1 MKRFVTPWSLTI
13 LFSYLSCIIYYFIAE
28 GKLRQQT
35 SVGDIYSRPDE
46 SLKIETKR
54 IRLSGISFK
63 TRTPLF
69 FVLSHEAKG
78 IPGSSSATY

>member
-1 MKRFVTPWSLTI
+1 M
-13 LFSYLSCIIYYFIAE
+13 LFHICHALYFYFIAE

-69 FVLSHEAKG
+69 FVSSHEAKG